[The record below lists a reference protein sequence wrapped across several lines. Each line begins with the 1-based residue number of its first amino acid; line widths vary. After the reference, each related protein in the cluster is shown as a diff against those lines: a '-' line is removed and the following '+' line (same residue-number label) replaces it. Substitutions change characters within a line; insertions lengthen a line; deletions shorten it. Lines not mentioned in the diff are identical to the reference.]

1 MDGQTI
7 NLKWLAD
14 QRGRRVAKQ
23 PTESLVDALEL
34 SLRKVAEP
42 IDENESG
49 HRVLVWHLQAAA
61 QYL

>member
-7 NLKWLAD
+7 NLKRLAD

-23 PTESLVDALEL
+23 PTEPLVDALKL
-34 SLRKVAEP
+34 PLCKIAEP
-42 IDENESG
+42 INEDEGG
-49 HRVLVWHLQAAA
+49 HRVLVGHLQTAA